1 MNILLFVGVLYSYL
15 VIIYISKPNLEI
27 IELSRTYIFCLNNLA
42 TLTVVIYLYIYIS
55 ISIYIAIHQYKNLSM
70 DL

>member
-27 IELSRTYIFCLNNLA
+27 IELSRT
-42 TLTVVIYLYIYIS
+42 LYFLF
-55 ISIYIAIHQYKNLSM
+55 K
-70 DL
+70 